1 MKKLLIKVFCGISIC
16 TLFML
21 VGCNNSTS
29 EETSKEM
36 STAITAEK
44 ATAIAPP
51 DKDILLSTP
60 PFSELS
66 TIEAKKEVSKTEP
79 SVAESSIE
87 ESSEETESLVE
98 STEELSETKD
108 ETDEVEY
115 SYEEEEYIYED
126 ENYEKY
132 AEEDSYDETCDDEY
146 DNYDNYNETYDDE
159 YDNYDETCD
168 DEYVAEDTM
177 LQYDYNAIYTP
188 ADFQNMGIINWGDWS
203 WTFYSQQAMPGEGLI
218 IPGRHVDYNGYVC
231 DENDY
236 ICLASSSL
244 DKGTVVDTPFGKM
257 GKVYDC
263 GCLNYI
269 LDVYV
274 DW

>member
-44 ATAIAPP
+44 ATAITPP
-51 DKDILLSTP
+51 NKDILLSTP
-60 PFSELS
+60 PFPELS
-66 TIEAKKEVSKTEP
+66 TVEAKKEASKTE
-79 SVAESSIE
+79 SSITESSIE

-98 STEELSETKD
+98 NTDESYETEDGTN
-108 ETDEVEY
+108 EVEY
-115 SYEEEEYIYED
+115 SYEEEEEEYIYED
-126 ENYEKY
+126 ESYEEYVEENY
-132 AEEDSYDETCDDEY
+132 YD
-146 DNYDNYNETYDDE
+146 ETYDDE
-159 YDNYDETCD
+159 CI
-168 DEYVAEDTM
+168 VEDTV
-177 LQYDYNAIYTP
+177 LQYDYDAIYTP
-188 ADFQNMGIINWGDWS
+188 ADFQNMGIIDWGGWC

>member
-44 ATAIAPP
+44 ATAITPP
-51 DKDILLSTP
+51 NKDILLSTP
-60 PFSELS
+60 PFPELS
-66 TIEAKKEVSKTEP
+66 TVEAKKEASKTE
-79 SVAESSIE
+79 SSITESSIE
-87 ESSEETESLVE
+87 ESSEEAESLVE
-98 STEELSETKD
+98 NTDESYEAED
-108 ETDEVEY
+108 ETNEIEY
-115 SYEEEEYIYED
+115 SYEEEEEEYIYED
-126 ENYEKY
+126 ESYEEYVEENY
-132 AEEDSYDETCDDEY
+132 YD
-146 DNYDNYNETYDDE
+146 ETYDDE
-159 YDNYDETCD
+159 CI
-168 DEYVAEDTM
+168 VEDTV
-177 LQYDYNAIYTP
+177 LQYDYDAIYTP
-188 ADFQNMGIINWGDWS
+188 ADFQNMGIIDWNGWS
-203 WTFYSQQAMPGEGLI
+203 WTFYSQGTMPGEDLI

-263 GCLNYI
+263 GCLSYI

>member
-44 ATAIAPP
+44 ATAITPP
-51 DKDILLSTP
+51 NKDILLSTP
-60 PFSELS
+60 PFPELS
-66 TIEAKKEVSKTEP
+66 TVEAKKEASKTE
-79 SVAESSIE
+79 SSITESSIE
-87 ESSEETESLVE
+87 ESSEEAESLVE
-98 STEELSETKD
+98 NTDESYETENETN
-108 ETDEVEY
+108 EVEY
-115 SYEEEEYIYED
+115 SYEEEEEEYVYED
-126 ENYEKY
+126 ESYEEYVEENY
-132 AEEDSYDETCDDEY
+132 YD
-146 DNYDNYNETYDDE
+146 ETYDDE
-159 YDNYDETCD
+159 CI
-168 DEYVAEDTM
+168 VEDTV
-177 LQYDYNAIYTP
+177 LQYDYDAIYTP
-188 ADFQNMGIINWGDWS
+188 ADFQNMGIIDWGGWC

>member
-1 MKKLLIKVFCGISIC
+1 MKKLLIKVFCGI
-16 TLFML
+16 TVFALFMFA
-21 VGCNNSTS
+21 GCNNSTS

-36 STAITAEK
+36 STATTAEK

-51 DKDILLSTP
+51 DKNILLSTP
-60 PFSELS
+60 PFPELS
-66 TIEAKKEVSKTEP
+66 TVEAKKEVSKTE
-79 SVAESSIE
+79 SSITESSIE

-98 STEELSETKD
+98 STDESYETED
-108 ETDEVEY
+108 EANEVEY
-115 SYEEEEYIYED
+115 SYEEEEEEYIYED
-126 ENYEKY
+126 ESYEEYVEENY
-132 AEEDSYDETCDDEY
+132 YD
-146 DNYDNYNETYDDE
+146 ETYDDE
-159 YDNYDETCD
+159 CI
-168 DEYVAEDTM
+168 VEDTV
-177 LQYDYNAIYTP
+177 LQYDYDAIYTP
-188 ADFQNMGIINWGDWS
+188 ADFQNMGIIDWGGWC

>member
-1 MKKLLIKVFCGISIC
+1 MKKLLIKVFCGITIFS
-16 TLFML
+16 LLMFA
-21 VGCNNSTS
+21 GCNSTS
-29 EETSKEM
+29 EETSTQV
-36 STAITAEK
+36 STAVTGKGAE
-44 ATAIAPP
+44 APVIP
-51 DKDILLSTP
+51 DKEILLSA
-60 PFSELS
+60 LS
-66 TIEAKKEVSKTEP
+66 IPDLTSKEQKREQMSTV
-79 SVAESSIE
+79 ESSIVEVSEDSEEEPLVEDYDITKESYETEDETYEVEEFYEEEACLTQATE
-87 ESSEETESLVE
+87 ESEEYVE
-98 STEELSETKD
+98 DYED
-108 ETDEVEY
+108 DY
-115 SYEEEEYIYED
+115 SYEYETNYEEY
-126 ENYEKY
+126 
-132 AEEDSYDETCDDEY
+132 
-146 DNYDNYNETYDDE
+146 NYDYSD
-159 YDNYDETCD
+159 
-168 DEYVAEDTM
+168 A
-177 LQYDYNAIYTP
+177 LYTP
-188 ADFQNMGIINWGDWS
+188 SDFQNMGIIDWGGWC

>member
-1 MKKLLIKVFCGISIC
+1 MKKLLIKVFCGITIFS
-16 TLFML
+16 LLMFA
-21 VGCNNSTS
+21 GCNSTS
-29 EETSKEM
+29 EETSTQV
-36 STAITAEK
+36 STAVAGKGAE
-44 ATAIAPP
+44 ASAPVIP
-51 DKDILLSTP
+51 DKEILLSAP
-60 PFSELS
+60 LIPNSASKEQKEEQMS
-66 TIEAKKEVSKTEP
+66 TV
-79 SVAESSIE
+79 ESSIVEVSEDSEEEPLVEDYDITKESYETEDETYEVEEFYEEEVCLTQATE
-87 ESSEETESLVE
+87 ESEEYVE
-98 STEELSETKD
+98 DYED
-108 ETDEVEY
+108 DY
-115 SYEEEEYIYED
+115 SYEYETNYEEY
-126 ENYEKY
+126 
-132 AEEDSYDETCDDEY
+132 
-146 DNYDNYNETYDDE
+146 NYDYSD
-159 YDNYDETCD
+159 
-168 DEYVAEDTM
+168 A
-177 LQYDYNAIYTP
+177 LYTP
-188 ADFQNMGIINWGDWS
+188 SDFQNMGIIDWGGWS

>member
-1 MKKLLIKVFCGISIC
+1 
-16 TLFML
+16 ML

-44 ATAIAPP
+44 ATAITPP
-51 DKDILLSTP
+51 NKDILLSTP
-60 PFSELS
+60 PFPELS
-66 TIEAKKEVSKTEP
+66 TVEAKKEVSKTE
-79 SVAESSIE
+79 SSITESSIE

-98 STEELSETKD
+98 NTDESYETEDGTN
-108 ETDEVEY
+108 EVEY
-115 SYEEEEYIYED
+115 SYEEEEEEYIYED
-126 ENYEKY
+126 ESYEEYVEENY
-132 AEEDSYDETCDDEY
+132 YD
-146 DNYDNYNETYDDE
+146 ETYDDE
-159 YDNYDETCD
+159 CI
-168 DEYVAEDTM
+168 VEDTV
-177 LQYDYNAIYTP
+177 LQYDYDAIYTP
-188 ADFQNMGIINWGDWS
+188 ADFQNMGIIDWGGWC

>member
-1 MKKLLIKVFCGISIC
+1 MKKLLIKVFCGITIFS
-16 TLFML
+16 LLMFA
-21 VGCNNSTS
+21 GCNSTS
-29 EETSKEM
+29 EETSTQV
-36 STAITAEK
+36 STAVAGKGAE
-44 ATAIAPP
+44 ASAPVIP
-51 DKDILLSTP
+51 DKEILLSTP
-60 PFSELS
+60 PIPDPASKEQKGEQMS
-66 TIEAKKEVSKTEP
+66 TV
-79 SVAESSIE
+79 ESSIVEVSEDSEEEPLVEDYDITKESYETEDEIYEVEEFYEEEVCLTQATE
-87 ESSEETESLVE
+87 ESEEYVE
-98 STEELSETKD
+98 DYED
-108 ETDEVEY
+108 DY
-115 SYEEEEYIYED
+115 SYEYETNYEEY
-126 ENYEKY
+126 
-132 AEEDSYDETCDDEY
+132 
-146 DNYDNYNETYDDE
+146 NYDYSD
-159 YDNYDETCD
+159 
-168 DEYVAEDTM
+168 A
-177 LQYDYNAIYTP
+177 LYTP
-188 ADFQNMGIINWGDWS
+188 SDFQNMGIINWGGWC

>member
-1 MKKLLIKVFCGISIC
+1 MKKLLIKVFCGITIC
-16 TLFML
+16 TLFMF
-21 VGCNNSTS
+21 VGCNNSSTS
-29 EETSKEM
+29 EETSQEM
-36 STAITAEK
+36 STATTAEK

-60 PFSELS
+60 PFPEFS
-66 TIEAKKEVSKTEP
+66 TVKAKKEVNKAESSIT
-79 SVAESSIE
+79 ESSIE

-98 STEELSETKD
+98 STDESYETED
-108 ETDEVEY
+108 ETNEVEY
-115 SYEEEEYIYED
+115 SYEEEEEEYIYED
-126 ENYEKY
+126 ESYEEYVEENY
-132 AEEDSYDETCDDEY
+132 YD
-146 DNYDNYNETYDDE
+146 ETYDDE
-159 YDNYDETCD
+159 Y
-168 DEYVAEDTM
+168 VVEDTVF
-177 LQYDYNAIYTP
+177 QYDYDAIYTP
-188 ADFQNMGIINWGDWS
+188 IDFQDMGIIDWGGWC

-218 IPGRHVDYNGYVC
+218 IPGRHIDYNGYVC

>member
-16 TLFML
+16 TLFMF

-36 STAITAEK
+36 STATTAEK

-60 PFSELS
+60 LFPELS
-66 TIEAKKEVSKTEP
+66 TVEAKKEVSKTE
-79 SVAESSIE
+79 SSITESSIE
-87 ESSEETESLVE
+87 ELSKETESLVE
-98 STEELSETKD
+98 STEESYETED
-108 ETDEVEY
+108 ETNEVEY
-115 SYEEEEYIYED
+115 SYKEEEYIYE
-126 ENYEKY
+126 EESYEDYVEK
-132 AEEDSYDETCDDEY
+132 
-146 DNYDNYNETYDDE
+146 DNYDETYDDE
-159 YDNYDETCD
+159 YI
-168 DEYVAEDTM
+168 VKDTVF
-177 LQYDYNAIYTP
+177 QYDYDVIYTP
-188 ADFQNMGIINWGDWS
+188 ADFQNMGIINWGGWC
-203 WTFYSQQAMPGEGLI
+203 WTFYSQRAMPGEGLI

>member
-1 MKKLLIKVFCGISIC
+1 MKKLLIKVFCGMSIC
-16 TLFML
+16 TFFML

-29 EETSKEM
+29 EEISKEM

-44 ATAIAPP
+44 ATAITPP
-51 DKDILLSTP
+51 NKDILLSTP
-60 PFSELS
+60 PFPELS
-66 TIEAKKEVSKTEP
+66 TVEAKKEASKTE
-79 SVAESSIE
+79 SSITESSIE

-98 STEELSETKD
+98 NTDESYETN
-108 ETDEVEY
+108 EVEY
-115 SYEEEEYIYED
+115 SYEEEEEEYIYED
-126 ENYEKY
+126 ESYEEYVEENY
-132 AEEDSYDETCDDEY
+132 YD
-146 DNYDNYNETYDDE
+146 ETYDDE
-159 YDNYDETCD
+159 CI
-168 DEYVAEDTM
+168 VEDTV
-177 LQYDYNAIYTP
+177 LQYDYDAIYTP
-188 ADFQNMGIINWGDWS
+188 ADFQNMGIIDWGSWS
-203 WTFYSQQAMPGEGLI
+203 WTFYSQRVLPGDGLI
-218 IPGRHVDYNGYVC
+218 IPGRYVDYNGYVC

-263 GCLNYI
+263 GCPTYI

>member
-16 TLFML
+16 TLFMF
-21 VGCNNSTS
+21 VGCNSSTG
-29 EETSKEM
+29 EETSQEM
-36 STAITAEK
+36 STAIITEK

-51 DKDILLSTP
+51 DEDILLSTS
-60 PFSELS
+60 PFLELS
-66 TIEAKKEVSKTEP
+66 TVEAKKEVSKTE
-79 SVAESSIE
+79 SSIAESSVE
-87 ESSEETESLVE
+87 ESSEETESSISESSVEESSEEIESSIEEAESLVE
-98 STEELSETKD
+98 STEESYETKD

-115 SYEEEEYIYED
+115 SYEEEEEYIYED
-126 ENYEKY
+126 ESYEEY
-132 AEEDSYDETCDDEY
+132 IEE
-146 DNYDNYNETYDDE
+146 DNYDETYDDE
-159 YDNYDETCD
+159 YIVEDAVSQDDYD
-168 DEYVAEDTM
+168 V
-177 LQYDYNAIYTP
+177 IYTP
-188 ADFQNMGIINWGDWS
+188 VDFQNLGIINWGGWS
-203 WTFYSQQAMPGEGLI
+203 WTFYSQQVLPGEGLT

-263 GCLNYI
+263 GCPTYI

>member
-21 VGCNNSTS
+21 VGCNHSTS

-44 ATAIAPP
+44 APAITPP
-51 DKDILLSTP
+51 NKDILLSTP

-66 TIEAKKEVSKTEP
+66 TVEAKKEASKTE
-79 SVAESSIE
+79 SSITESSIEESSEEIESSIAESSIE
-87 ESSEETESLVE
+87 ESSEDAESLVKNTDE
-98 STEELSETKD
+98 SYEAED
-108 ETDEVEY
+108 ETNEVEY
-115 SYEEEEYIYED
+115 SYEEEEEEYTYED
-126 ENYEKY
+126 ESYEEYVEENY
-132 AEEDSYDETCDDEY
+132 YD
-146 DNYDNYNETYDDE
+146 ETYDDE
-159 YDNYDETCD
+159 CI
-168 DEYVAEDTM
+168 VEDTV
-177 LQYDYNAIYTP
+177 LQYDYDAIYTP
-188 ADFQNMGIINWGDWS
+188 ADFQNMGIIDWGGWC